1 MVKVQPT
8 LLLRAMFGSVAMQQ
22 QESVSMSMA
31 HAAPKAIWM
40 SLVWTASW
48 DIVDIQ
54 GLHRASP
61 LPPLATG
68 IERVCPAPHLGE

>member
-48 DIVDIQ
+48 DIVDI
-54 GLHRASP
+54 
-61 LPPLATG
+61 
-68 IERVCPAPHLGE
+68 